1 MTLEEYELILTEKRK
16 ALEALKSEERKV
28 VLDKEF
34 NSMQL
39 VDKKIPDEVFLKLVS
54 CLLIKNSTWWLIAF
68 CKIIENVTLVTNV
81 RGLQGSDKGKKKEVL
96 DKEDKVRKV
105 HLCYF
110 W

>member
-39 VDKKIPDEVFLKLVS
+39 VDKKNPDEVFLKLVS
-54 CLLIKNSTWWLIAF
+54 CLLIKNSTW
-68 CKIIENVTLVTNV
+68 
-81 RGLQGSDKGKKKEVL
+81 
-96 DKEDKVRKV
+96 
-105 HLCYF
+105 
-110 W
+110 